1 MFLRYIGYI
10 FWLVTI
16 ELVGL
21 DESGKGERGV
31 GMFEKDYGGVKFDDL
46 EPPPTPGGLTSSGDL
61 RVSVH
66 GVNQT
71 PLVLHHWQITFEHLI
86 APAQHRYDIML
97 DVLSLSILCFNY
109 VPALY

>member
-1 MFLRYIGYI
+1 LLGLQLFNQQVNHLQSISMFLRYIGYI

-46 EPPPTPGGLTSSGDL
+46 EPPPTPGGL
-61 RVSVH
+61 
-66 GVNQT
+66 
-71 PLVLHHWQITFEHLI
+71 LVICV
-86 APAQHRYDIML
+86 Y
-97 DVLSLSILCFNY
+97 LSM
-109 VPALY
+109 V